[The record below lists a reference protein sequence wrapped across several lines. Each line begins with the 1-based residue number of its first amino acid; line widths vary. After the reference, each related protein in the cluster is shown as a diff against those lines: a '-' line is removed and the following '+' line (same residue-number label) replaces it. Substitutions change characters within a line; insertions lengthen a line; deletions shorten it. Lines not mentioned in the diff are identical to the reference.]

1 MPIKTVPTKT
11 ILVLL
16 FCFIPAISTADTG
29 FQKWLEGFYQL
40 AAENGVSRKAFDA
53 TFENVTAPDP
63 KVIKKA
69 NYQPE
74 FTTEIWDYLDAR
86 ITSQAA
92 SIGQKK
98 GVEYQKTLTRI
109 EQQFGVERSI
119 ILAIW
124 SMESN
129 YGAVLSKTNRLH
141 YVPKALATLAYQD
154 KRRKKFATNQLIAI
168 LKMVDSGE
176 VKPEQLM
183 GSWAGAMGHT
193 QFIPTSYKAYS
204 VDLDGVPGS
213 DIWTSVPDAL
223 ATAANLLKNNKWQTG
238 KTWGYEVTVPKDAA
252 QYKEE
257 TKTIAEWKKLGIVR
271 PRNKAFPR
279 LDDKAI
285 LKMVGGDNGPG
296 FLAIKNFF
304 VIKKYN
310 NSDFYALAVGL
321 LADKI
326 AGFDGMVQKWPRP
339 TTSLNVAEKYE
350 LQLLLKA
357 TGYYKGAIDGDL
369 GKNSRTAVEMFQKDN
384 NMKINGIPSQNV
396 LQLLRKK

>member
-1 MPIKTVPTKT
+1 MPAKTVMIKTL
-11 ILVLL
+11 LVLL
-16 FCFIPAISTADTG
+16 LCLLPTVSSADTG
-29 FQKWLEGFYQL
+29 FQKWLEGFYQV
-40 AAENGVSRKAFDA
+40 AAENGVSKKAFDA
-53 TFENVTAPDP
+53 TFKNVTSPDP

-86 ITSQAA
+86 VTSQATA
-92 SIGQKK
+92 IGQKK
-98 GVEYQKTLTRI
+98 AIMHQDTLTKI

-141 YVPKALATLAYQD
+141 YVPRALATLAYQD
-154 KRRKKFATNQLIAI
+154 KKRKKFATNQLIAI
-168 LKMVDSGE
+168 LKMVDNGE

-223 ATAANLLKNNKWQTG
+223 ATAASLLSHNKWQTG
-238 KTWGYEVTVPKDAA
+238 KTWGYEVIVPDGVAK
-252 QYKEE
+252 YKEE
-257 TKTIAEWKKLGIVR
+257 TKTIAEWQKLGIIR
-271 PRNKAFPR
+271 PKNKAFPR
-279 LDDKAI
+279 LGDNAI

-321 LADKI
+321 LADRI
-326 AGFDGMVQKWPRP
+326 GGFDGMVQKWPRP

-357 TGYYKGAIDGDL
+357 TGYYKGPIDGDL
-369 GKNSRTAVEMFQKDN
+369 GKGSRQAVKMFQKAN
-384 NMKINGIPSQNV
+384 NLKVNGVPSQEV
-396 LQLLRKK
+396 LKLLRKQ